1 MNVKVGSPAPKV
13 ELEGYRRGEAEPVTV
28 ALGGERE
35 RWVVLFFYP
44 RDFTFICPTELAAF
58 AELEDAFRA
67 EEADVVAA
75 STDSYWSHKAWFE
88 TNAMV
93 SGVDYAVVADTT
105 HELSFNYG
113 VLVEDGSALRGTF
126 IIDPAGIVRHASV
139 SDQSVGRSPEETL
152 RVLQAL
158 RTGELCP
165 VGWRPGQ
172 ATLSL
177 AA

>member
-1 MNVKVGSPAPKV
+1 M
-13 ELEGYRRGEAEPVTV
+13 
-28 ALGGERE
+28 
-35 RWVVLFFYP
+35 
-44 RDFTFICPTELAAF
+44 
-58 AELEDAFRA
+58 
-67 EEADVVAA
+67 AA

-88 TNAMV
+88 SSAQI
-93 SGVDYAVVADTT
+93 SGVDYPIVADTT
-105 HELSFNYG
+105 QRLSFDFG
-113 VLVEDGSALRGTF
+113 VLTDDGSALRGTF

-139 SDQSVGRSPEETL
+139 TDQSVGRSPDETL

-165 VGWRPGQ
+165 VAWRPGQ